1 MEALEVTKVVTISME
16 EAVKAIRNEMALE
29 HIRQYCIDELRKD
42 KSQYVDAN
50 MILRF
55 MSGTDRQ
62 QTQKATIK

>member
-29 HIRQYCIDELRKD
+29 HIRQYCVDELRKD
-42 KSQYVDAN
+42 KSQYVDTN

-55 MSGTDRQ
+55 MGGIEKQ
-62 QTQKATIK
+62 AVIKKP